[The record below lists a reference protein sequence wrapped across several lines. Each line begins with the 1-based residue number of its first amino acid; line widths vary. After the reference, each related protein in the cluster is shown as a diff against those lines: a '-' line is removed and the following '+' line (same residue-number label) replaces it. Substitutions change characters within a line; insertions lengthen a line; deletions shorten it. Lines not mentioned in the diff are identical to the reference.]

1 MKLSGVVAFILS
13 LLSFWNVGTVL
24 GQEEEEEEECRRR
37 LFIFPSE
44 LYCWNA
50 ESIEVLASPTLTFTV
65 SKGAANQR
73 LWLPAET
80 SRIEWSCGSRIHKTF
95 WVLPANTVDVTYNP
109 VTERVRFEAFL
120 CRSDTFPTVAPTM
133 TPPPE
138 SCTLQSGNTI
148 PRGLFLVC
156 GNEEFGV
163 SEASGQILYLKDG
176 IVLWSANVAD
186 VNELRMQA
194 SDGNLVGYTAANV
207 PVWASSNSGLP
218 VVPGSSLY
226 IGDDMPPRVL
236 SPAGETLWE
245 API

>member
-50 ESIEVLASPTLTFTV
+50 ESIEVLASSALSYNV

-73 LWLPAET
+73 LRLPAET
-80 SRIEWSCGSRIHKTF
+80 RKIEWICGRRTHKSYWIF
-95 WVLPANTVDVTYNP
+95 PANTVDVTFNP

-120 CRSDTFPTVAPTM
+120 CGSDGYPTLPPTM
-133 TPPPE
+133 MPTEE
-138 SCTLQSGNTI
+138 SCSLQSGDMI
-148 PRGLFLVC
+148 PRGSFLVC
-156 GNEEFGV
+156 GNEEFGI
-163 SEASGQILYLKDG
+163 SGESGQILYLKDR
-176 IVLWSANVAD
+176 IVLWSAGVAD
-186 VNELRMQA
+186 VDELRMQA
-194 SDGNLVGYTAANV
+194 GDGNLVGYTAANV

-226 IGDDMPPRVL
+226 IGDGMPPRVV
-236 SPAGETLWE
+236 SPAGETIWE
-245 API
+245 AAI